1 MIVGVSLAQWA
12 IGPCPRAGMASSGCA
27 WAWCNECSSPG
38 PGRWYRWRLP
48 SKKRRSGSRSPSSA
62 ARWPLRG
69 CVCAWIARAWQV
81 WLFCT
86 VSGAVLFGAGGLVI
100 FGSDGR
106 AVLLGLGLGTFGGAV
121 AGLVMLTPY
130 GRGRRT
136 PRRPHRPPDSG
147 SRARRG
153 PAGGARAI
161 RPIDAQDRA
170 VAIFPSRAKA
180 LGLLGVCALLIA
192 LSILRA
198 LTMHALDA
206 VAVAGFVLFGT
217 GVLLALIPL
226 GTSWPLLRATDEGID
241 YYTWMEPWA
250 HPLLR
255 RVHVPWDAVRA
266 IEVRSGAPG
275 FLGRSALTLKLSGP
289 NPNVYFQT
297 WQVPHSAEETLREL
311 ARRFQRPIERH
322 GVIIRGIE

>member
-1 MIVGVSLAQWA
+1 MLSYLASAWGPSGGRSLASLCSRPTGVGGA
-12 IGPCPRAGMASSGCA
+12 RHAGRIGRPTRGRAH
-27 WAWCNECSSPG
+27 
-38 PGRWYRWRLP
+38 
-48 SKKRRSGSRSPSSA
+48 
-62 ARWPLRG
+62 
-69 CVCAWIARAWQV
+69 
-81 WLFCT
+81 
-86 VSGAVLFGAGGLVI
+86 GAGL
-100 FGSDGR
+100 R
-106 AVLLGLGLGTFGGAV
+106 
-121 AGLVMLTPY
+121 
-130 GRGRRT
+130 
-136 PRRPHRPPDSG
+136 
-147 SRARRG
+147 
-153 PAGGARAI
+153 GGARAI